1 MAIPNKL
8 RSCLTPLTQFPVSKQ
23 EHFLQH
29 IEIKMQPVEDGIKMQ
44 IDMFGSQQLL
54 LSKMW
59 QLGCLYGVQ

>member
-8 RSCLTPLTQFPVSKQ
+8 LSCLTPLTQFPVSKQ